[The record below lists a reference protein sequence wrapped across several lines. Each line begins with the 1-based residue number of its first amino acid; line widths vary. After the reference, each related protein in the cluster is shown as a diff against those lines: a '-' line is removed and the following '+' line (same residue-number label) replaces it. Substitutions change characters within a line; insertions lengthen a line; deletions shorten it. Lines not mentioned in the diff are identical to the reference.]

1 LSAPSEILV
10 AQNVPPKAPGPG
22 VVVDSSPPATS
33 SGGGGGVGG
42 SPLANFLPLLL
53 MLVVIGPFFWMMNRK
68 QRKEVAA
75 RAALKRGDKVTL
87 ASGLIGELAEMDE
100 RIAKV
105 KIASG
110 VTVQA
115 LASTV
120 SPFAEPQAVPA
131 KDSKEAKAASDKK

>member
-1 LSAPSEILV
+1 
-10 AQNVPPKAPGPG
+10 
-22 VVVDSSPPATS
+22 
-33 SGGGGGVGG
+33 
-42 SPLANFLPLLL
+42 
-53 MLVVIGPFFWMMNRK
+53 MMNRK
-68 QRKEVAA
+68 QKKEGAA

-87 ASGLIGELAEMDE
+87 ASGLIGELAEMDD

-120 SPFAEPQAVPA
+120 SPFAEPQAAPTKAV
-131 KDSKEAKAASDKK
+131 KEAKAASDKK